1 MVSTW
6 EVVIVG
12 VMIVGYCHT
21 EGERSAGG
29 REGGREG
36 EGRRERRREGE
47 RGRGEKGNREGGREW
62 ERKKRKGEG
71 ERSSSKLHV
80 HAYTVQ
86 RIANLH
92 NSLPHM

>member
-29 REGGREG
+29 RE
-36 EGRRERRREGE
+36 
-47 RGRGEKGNREGGREW
+47 REGGREGGR
-62 ERKKRKGEG
+62 ERGEEGKREIGREGGNGGGRREKGR
-71 ERSSSKLHV
+71 ERGAAVSYMYMHIQYNV
-80 HAYTVQ
+80 
-86 RIANLH
+86 
-92 NSLPHM
+92 